1 LRLTVIIV
9 NYNVKFFLEQCLL
22 SVRSAGKKLKI
33 DVVVVDN
40 HSTDE
45 SVTYLRPRFPE
56 VKFIENDTNTGFA
69 RACNRGL
76 QQAKGELV
84 LFLNP
89 DTIIAEDTLDKCAAF
104 FESHPACG
112 AAGVQMID
120 GSGKY
125 LRESKRS
132 FPSPLTSLYKLF
144 GLSLLFPH
152 SKIFSRYHLGHLDRN
167 KSHTVDVL
175 AGAFMMVR
183 MSVLEKTNGFDE
195 DFFMYGE
202 DVDLSYR
209 IQQLGYRNYYFS
221 ETKIIHFKGE
231 STRRGSLNYVRMFYN
246 AMSTFVKKHYG
257 GTRAGIFNVSI
268 HFAIWVRALIA
279 AVSKFL
285 KWIGLPFLDAVLILC
300 SFLLVKEFWIHFVR
314 KDIIYPD
321 ELLIVSFPLF
331 TLLYLVVAYYAGLYD
346 RVYRSSNLIRSTGI
360 ATLVLLAI
368 YALLPEQVRFSRGIV
383 VFGVLV
389 ALVLISIVRALLM
402 KLNLISQPVDK
413 IAKPYI
419 LVAGSQDEYDQVK
432 KLMLEKKL
440 ADKIIGRIDVDGNP
454 SHAIATIDNL
464 IHAARS
470 LNAEEII
477 FCAGHLSYRQIIEE
491 VEKISGRLRIRFFDG
506 FSIVGSDDKA
516 ARGEIVSMETEFR
529 LMQQTNRRMKRL
541 LDVVTTLLFL
551 ITFPIHILIVKRP
564 ASFFLNCFRIIAGRK
579 TWVGYIIGESHLP
592 KIRPAVIGPNGMVP
606 KGFHH
611 FPEESL
617 RMVDFWYAHDY
628 EPQQDIRIMW
638 KNYRNLG
645 A

>member
-1 LRLTVIIV
+1 
-9 NYNVKFFLEQCLL
+9 
-22 SVRSAGKKLKI
+22 
-33 DVVVVDN
+33 
-40 HSTDE
+40 
-45 SVTYLRPRFPE
+45 
-56 VKFIENDTNTGFA
+56 
-69 RACNRGL
+69 
-76 QQAKGELV
+76 
-84 LFLNP
+84 
-89 DTIIAEDTLDKCAAF
+89 
-104 FESHPACG
+104 
-112 AAGVQMID
+112 
-120 GSGKY
+120 
-125 LRESKRS
+125 
-132 FPSPLTSLYKLF
+132 
-144 GLSLLFPH
+144 
-152 SKIFSRYHLGHLDRN
+152 
-167 KSHTVDVL
+167 
-175 AGAFMMVR
+175 
-183 MSVLEKTNGFDE
+183 
-195 DFFMYGE
+195 
-202 DVDLSYR
+202 
-209 IQQLGYRNYYFS
+209 
-221 ETKIIHFKGE
+221 
-231 STRRGSLNYVRMFYN
+231 
-246 AMSTFVKKHYG
+246 MSTFVKKHYG

-300 SFLLVKEFWIHFVR
+300 SFLLIKEFWIHFVR

-389 ALVLISIVRALLM
+389 ALMLISIVRALLM

-432 KLMLEKKL
+432 KLMQEKKL